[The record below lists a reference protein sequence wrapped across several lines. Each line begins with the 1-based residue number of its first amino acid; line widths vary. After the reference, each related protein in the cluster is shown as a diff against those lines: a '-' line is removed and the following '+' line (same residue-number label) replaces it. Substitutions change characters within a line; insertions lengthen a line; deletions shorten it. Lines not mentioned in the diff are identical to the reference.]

1 SVSDI
6 NDVILGDSV
15 IARNNDNHVSTYN
28 NNTGIATVNEKKQTY
43 RYTNLSED
51 ENNINNLSKSIS
63 NSFKF
68 INEHAGFTDEFR
80 LFDTDPKKSNV
91 NYKMFLNNY
100 PVFDEDNRSEERRV
114 WKD

>member
-1 SVSDI
+1 S
-6 NDVILGDSV
+6 N
-15 IARNNDNHVSTYN
+15 YN
-28 NNTGIATVNEKKQTY
+28 NNTDITKVNKKKQTY
-43 RYTNLSED
+43 SYTNLSED

-100 PVFDEDNRSEERRV
+100 TVFDEDNLSSIEASCGRDTITEYNSGIITTGV
-114 WKD
+114 D